1 MIFGTTFINAFP
13 FPILVRDMEE
23 YFICPE
29 CGSDDVEV
37 IKERGRELTL
47 RCNECGNV
55 WHVTLPKLVKVPLI
69 VSKHERSFRSEA
81 ELPEGEEIR
90 VGDIVETENDEVRIT
105 GIELEEGKRVT
116 RAKVGEIKTLWG
128 ESLKYPK
135 VIKVS
140 IYMPKG
146 ITQAFRVKVPR
157 EEEFAVGEVVEVGG
171 YTFRI
176 EKIKTERKMLH
187 HGKAQA
193 DEIVAL
199 MGHHIPRARARRS
212 LEIYRGYDKES
223 Q

>member
-1 MIFGTTFINAFP
+1 
-13 FPILVRDMEE
+13 MEE

-55 WHVTLPKLVKVPLI
+55 WHVTLPKLVRVPLI
-69 VSKHERSFRSEA
+69 VSKHERSFKSEA

-90 VGDIVETENDEVRIT
+90 VGDIVETEEDEVRIT
-105 GIELEEGKRVT
+105 GIELEGGKRVN
-116 RAKVGEIKTLWG
+116 RAKVGEIVTLWG
-128 ESLKYPK
+128 ESLTYPK

-146 ITQAFRVKVPR
+146 ITQSFRVKVPR

-176 EKIKTERKMLH
+176 EKIKTGRKMLH

-193 DEIVAL
+193 DKIVAL
-199 MGHHIPRARARRS
+199 MGHHIPRARAKRS
-212 LEIYRGYDKES
+212 LEIYRGYDRENG
-223 Q
+223 

>member
-1 MIFGTTFINAFP
+1 
-13 FPILVRDMEE
+13 MEE

-55 WHVTLPKLVKVPLI
+55 WHVTLPKLLKVPLI
-69 VSKHERSFRSEA
+69 VSKHERSFKSEA

-90 VGDIVETENDEVRIT
+90 VGDIVETEDDEVRIT
-105 GIELEEGKRVT
+105 GIELEGGKRVNH
-116 RAKVGEIKTLWG
+116 AKIGEIKALWG
-128 ESLKYPK
+128 ESLTYPK

-140 IYMPKG
+140 IYLPKG
-146 ITQAFRVKVPR
+146 ITQSFRVKVPR

-193 DEIVAL
+193 DKIVAL

-212 LEIYRGYDKES
+212 LEIYRGYEEEKGTEE
-223 Q
+223 

>member
-1 MIFGTTFINAFP
+1 
-13 FPILVRDMEE
+13 MEE

-55 WHVTLPKLVKVPLI
+55 WHVTLPKLVRVPLI
-69 VSKHERSFRSEA
+69 VSKHERSFKSEA

-90 VGDIVETENDEVRIT
+90 VGDIVETEEDEVRIT
-105 GIELEEGKRVT
+105 GIELEGGKRVN
-116 RAKVGEIKTLWG
+116 RAKVGEIVTLWG
-128 ESLKYPK
+128 ESLTYPK

-146 ITQAFRVKVPR
+146 LTQSFRVKVPR
-157 EEEFAVGEVVEVGG
+157 DEEFAVGEVVEVGG

-187 HGKAQA
+187 HGKAKA

-212 LEIYRGYDKES
+212 LELYRGYDRENS
-223 Q
+223 

>member
-1 MIFGTTFINAFP
+1 
-13 FPILVRDMEE
+13 MEE

-37 IKERGRELTL
+37 IKERGREITL

-55 WHVTLPKLVKVPLI
+55 WHVTLPKLVRVPLI
-69 VSKHERSFRSEA
+69 VSKHERSFKSEA

-90 VGDIVETENDEVRIT
+90 VGDIVETEDDEVRIT
-105 GIELEEGKRVT
+105 GIELEGGKRVNH
-116 RAKVGEIKTLWG
+116 AKVGEIKALWG
-128 ESLKYPK
+128 ESLTYPK

-140 IYMPKG
+140 IYLPKG
-146 ITQAFRVKVPR
+146 ITQSFRVKVPR

-193 DEIVAL
+193 DKIVAL

-212 LEIYRGYDKES
+212 LEIYRGYEEEKDTE

>member
-1 MIFGTTFINAFP
+1 
-13 FPILVRDMEE
+13 MEE

-69 VSKHERSFRSEA
+69 VSKHERSFKSEA

-90 VGDIVETENDEVRIT
+90 VGDIVETEEDEVRIT
-105 GIELEEGKRVT
+105 GIELEGGKRVN
-116 RAKVGEIKTLWG
+116 RAKVGEIVTLWG
-128 ESLKYPK
+128 ESLTYPK

-146 ITQAFRVKVPR
+146 LTQSFRVKVPR
-157 EEEFAVGEVVEVGG
+157 DEEFAVGEVVEVGG

-187 HGKAQA
+187 HGKAKA
-193 DEIVAL
+193 DRIVAL

-212 LEIYRGYDKES
+212 LEIYRGYDRENS
-223 Q
+223 

>member
-1 MIFGTTFINAFP
+1 
-13 FPILVRDMEE
+13 MEE

-69 VSKHERSFRSEA
+69 VSKHEVSFKSEA

-90 VGDIVETENDEVRIT
+90 VGDIVETEEDEVRIT
-105 GIELEEGKRVT
+105 GIELEGGKRVN
-116 RAKVGEIKTLWG
+116 RARVEEIKTLWG
-128 ESLKYPK
+128 ESLTYPK

-140 IYMPKG
+140 IYLPKG
-146 ITQAFRVKVPR
+146 ITQSFRVKVPR
-157 EEEFAVGEVVEVGG
+157 DEEFAVGEVVEVGG
-171 YTFRI
+171 YTFKI
-176 EKIKTERKMLH
+176 EKIKTENKMLH
-187 HGKAQA
+187 HGKAKA
-193 DEIVAL
+193 DRIVAI

-212 LEIYRGYDKES
+212 LELYMGYGKETA
-223 Q
+223 

>member
-1 MIFGTTFINAFP
+1 
-13 FPILVRDMEE
+13 MEE

-69 VSKHERSFRSEA
+69 VSKHERSFKSEA

-90 VGDIVETENDEVRIT
+90 VGDIVETEEDEVRIT
-105 GIELEEGKRVT
+105 GIELEGGKRVN
-116 RAKVGEIKTLWG
+116 RAKVGEIVTLWG
-128 ESLKYPK
+128 ESLTYPK

-146 ITQAFRVKVPR
+146 LTQSFRVKVPR
-157 EEEFAVGEVVEVGG
+157 DEEFAVGEVVEVGG

-187 HGKAQA
+187 HGKAKA
-193 DEIVAL
+193 DGIVAL

-212 LEIYRGYDKES
+212 LEIYRGYDRENS
-223 Q
+223 

>member
-1 MIFGTTFINAFP
+1 
-13 FPILVRDMEE
+13 MEE

-69 VSKHERSFRSEA
+69 VSKHERSFKSEA

-90 VGDIVETENDEVRIT
+90 VGDIVETEEDEVRIT
-105 GIELEEGKRVT
+105 GIELEGGKRVN
-116 RAKVGEIKTLWG
+116 RAKVGEIVTLWG
-128 ESLKYPK
+128 ESLTYPK

-140 IYMPKG
+140 VYMPKG
-146 ITQAFRVKVPR
+146 LTQSFRVKVPR
-157 EEEFAVGEVVEVGG
+157 DEEFAVGEVVEVGG

-187 HGKAQA
+187 HGKAKA

-212 LEIYRGYDKES
+212 LELYRGYDRENR
-223 Q
+223 